1 MLERADKMD
10 HSISKTWLGDKLFRI
25 AEYIV
30 MLSVLLV
37 VALGVLRMLGI
48 VG

>member
-1 MLERADKMD
+1 MD
-10 HSISKTWLGDKLFRI
+10 HSISKTWPSDILFRI
-25 AEYIV
+25 AECIV
-30 MLSVLLV
+30 MLSILLV